1 MGELNRFGFGLFTV
15 CVGGSSYPLLDF
27 KYENSEVCK
36 IRAVY
41 LHFLFVFTVY
51 FTLYR
56 KKNNR
61 LALSCSF
68 GVYGF

>member
-15 CVGGSSYPLLDF
+15 WVDGISYPLLGF
-27 KYENSEVCK
+27 KYENAESCK

-41 LHFLFVFTVY
+41 LHFLFVFAVY
-51 FTLYR
+51 FALYR